1 MDLQEALEFIGSVSW
16 KGSVPG
22 LERIT
27 ELMHRLGDPQDG
39 LRFVHVGGTNGKG
52 SVAAFLSHI
61 LKEAG
66 YRTGLFISPFI
77 EVFNERMQVDNEYIS
92 DEELAEIT
100 AYVKPFAEQ
109 MEDVP
114 TEFELNTAIGFVY
127 FSRHA
132 CDIVVLEVGMGGEF
146 DATNVISCPE
156 VAVITSIGLDH
167 TEYLGDTIEEIAAT
181 KAGIIKPGCAVVLYR
196 ESAAEPGSEADP
208 AQMVIKKR
216 CEEQG
221 ARLYLSEPEKL
232 TRIRSGLDGQCFLS
246 EYGELEITLPAQYQ
260 RYNLAVALA
269 AVQALKDAGY
279 SISSEDIRQ
288 GVRETTWPG
297 RFEILHRSPVFLV
310 DGAHNPHGMRA
321 AVKSLADTFP
331 GKKLI
336 LIFGVLA
343 DKDYDAMLELV
354 LPFAG
359 VVLCVTPDN
368 PRALKASDL
377 AAKIQEHAAR
387 GGSTAGGLPAVQVK
401 AMDSIAS
408 AIDEAFCIAGPEDVI
423 CAIGSLY
430 MISDVRSL
438 MKRNICD
445 DQET

>member
-1 MDLQEALEFIGSVSW
+1 MDYQEALQFIGSVSW

-39 LRFVHVGGTNGKG
+39 LRFVHIGGTNGKG

-61 LKEAG
+61 LKAAG

-77 EVFNERMQVDNEYIS
+77 EVFNERMQVDNAYIS

-146 DATNVISCPE
+146 DATNVIACPE
-156 VAVITSIGLDH
+156 VAVITAIGLDH
-167 TEYLGDTIEEIAAT
+167 TEYLGDTLEKIAAT
-181 KAGIIKPGCAVVLYR
+181 KAGIIKPGCKVVLYR
-196 ESAAEPGSEADP
+196 EPWQMPEAAGSDADGP
-208 AQMVIKKR
+208 DPVLDVITRR
-216 CEEQG
+216 CEELG
-221 ARLYLSEPEKL
+221 ARLYLSDPGML
-232 TRIRSGLDGQCFLS
+232 TRIRSDLEGQSFLS
-246 EYGELEITLPAQYQ
+246 PYGELEITLAAEYQ
-260 RYNLAVALA
+260 RYNLATALT
-269 AVQALKDAGY
+269 AVQALVDGGY
-279 SISSEDIRQ
+279 SISPEQIRR
-288 GVRETTWPG
+288 GVHDTAWPG
-297 RFEILHRSPVFLV
+297 RFEILRKSPVFLV

-343 DKDYDAMLELV
+343 DKDYDLMLDLI
-354 LPFAG
+354 LPLAG

-368 PRALKASDL
+368 PRALKAADL
-377 AAKIQEHAAR
+377 AARIQERAAAS
-387 GGSTAGGLPAVQVK
+387 GASAAAAQV
-401 AMDSIAS
+401 MDSISA
-408 AIDEAFCIAGPEDVI
+408 AIDEAYRIARPEDVI

-430 MISDVRSL
+430 MISDVKSIMRVPGCGQDL
-438 MKRNICD
+438 
-445 DQET
+445 

>member
-196 ESAAEPGSEADP
+196 ESAAEPGSGSDP
-208 AQMVIKKR
+208 VRMVIEKR

-408 AIDEAFCIAGPEDVI
+408 AIDEAFRIAGPEDVI